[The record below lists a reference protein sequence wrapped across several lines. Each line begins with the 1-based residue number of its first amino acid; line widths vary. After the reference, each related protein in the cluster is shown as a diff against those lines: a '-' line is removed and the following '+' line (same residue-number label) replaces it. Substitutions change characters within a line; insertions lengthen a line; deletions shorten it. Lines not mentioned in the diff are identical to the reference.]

1 MTTNKLFTLVL
12 ALGTTAIMACSS
24 EPSDLRPENKVS
36 VDYVPAGTRNSPN
49 LDNAADNSAHDDPRQ
64 DVNINHDE
72 HANQALDKPNEQV
85 QDSTKT
91 TQKDA
96 VENHE

>member
-1 MTTNKLFTLVL
+1 MTTKALTLAL
-12 ALGTTAIMACSS
+12 ALGTSWLVACSS

-36 VDYVPAGTRNSPN
+36 VDQVPPGNRTSGN
-49 LDNAADNSAHDDPRQ
+49 LDNVADNSPHDNPRE
-64 DVNINHDE
+64 DVMLNHDE
-72 HANQALDKPNEQV
+72 HSNQSLDNSKEQV
-85 QDSTKT
+85 VDSTKT